1 MELPATGAGGQT
13 KQPQT
18 PEKPSRLSQEAS
30 YQMLSGLTAIRKK
43 LEAYGDRHPGA
54 KQNIK
59 TALEVVGVVVTAVRY
74 AYAASAGAVGGY
86 VKDGEAGA
94 KQGAAAAMQAFAAF
108 QGVMAAG
115 KDAVLDEARGFGA
128 SLGKTPEEKRD
139 FAKTSA
145 MGVELLGV
153 ALGLKGGKKV
163 APKGAKNKA
172 KPHAGA
178 HQPIP
183 GQGKNWV
190 KLKGTQGWKSTEDG
204 TIWKKDMLHKD
215 HWDVSDKKGNK
226 VKEVDFNGSQ
236 IWPNGPKNK
245 NK

>member
-128 SLGKTPEEKRD
+128 SLGKTPEEKRE
-139 FAKTSA
+139 FAKTSV
-145 MGVELLGV
+145 MGVELLGM
-153 ALGLKGGKKV
+153 ALGLKGAKKGGTSKSGAPHARKTNISKAESSVWKNLNSYRGEYKTDGKKV
-163 APKGAKNKA
+163 YKWDHTHNDIEVFSKNNRKHLGSMDPTTGEMY
-172 KPHAGA
+172 KPGV
-178 HQPIP
+178 P
-183 GQGKNWV
+183 GREG
-190 KLKGTQGWKSTEDG
+190 G
-204 TIWKKDMLHKD
+204 
-215 HWDVSDKKGNK
+215 
-226 VKEVDFNGSQ
+226 F
-236 IWPNGPKNK
+236 
-245 NK
+245 